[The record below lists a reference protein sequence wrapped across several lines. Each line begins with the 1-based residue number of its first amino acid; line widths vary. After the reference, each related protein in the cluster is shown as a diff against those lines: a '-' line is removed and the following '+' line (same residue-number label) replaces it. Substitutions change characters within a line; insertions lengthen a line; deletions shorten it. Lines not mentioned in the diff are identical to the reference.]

1 MDLARKMLAE
11 MCDMMRRVGLETE
24 NYYIVKKNNGE
35 NTCEKKIMGYQPAKK
50 KITKIAEFN
59 NIFVYS
65 PKKNKAKFIA
75 EYSKL

>member
-1 MDLARKMLAE
+1 MINL
-11 MCDMMRRVGLETE
+11 
-24 NYYIVKKNNGE
+24 NVKKNNGE